1 MNAPASVVFPT
12 HTTFEWSLAVS
23 AFAIG
28 GPGGAVLGGYL
39 ANKKGRKGT
48 YTTTQNCVL
57 AHYLTDR
64 FFILSVSD
72 SFCDYTNFANEYRV
86 FTLYLT
92 LLLPPS
98 HPLSLPLYPASLLP
112 SLLLSS
118 NRCRCYD
125 DRHLAVFNRR
135 HNNDSST

>member
-48 YTTTQNCVL
+48 YTTALCSYTFL
-57 AHYLTDR
+57 DIPYK
-64 FFILSVSD
+64 FFH
-72 SFCDYTNFANEYRV
+72 F
-86 FTLYLT
+86 
-92 LLLPPS
+92 
-98 HPLSLPLYPASLLP
+98 
-112 SLLLSS
+112 
-118 NRCRCYD
+118 
-125 DRHLAVFNRR
+125 
-135 HNNDSST
+135 